1 METTFTFRKSF
12 SHFVF
17 TVLAVFFAVFGMT
30 GKGYGQTKSYAT
42 WTPSAEK
49 LTPIGLSLLP
59 GDGGVTNKNN
69 AAIPT
74 ESEFA
79 TVMADRVAALGIVV
93 RGSDAA
99 LELKFPTSRPAGT
112 TTLIRI
118 SQPALNA
125 ANVSLG
131 DILGLAGSS
140 ITAEIYSGASD
151 SDDGVGTKIDTEVLT
166 KMLVDGSGNYYLA
179 VTPNGLNQYNAVK
192 LIFRFP
198 DGLVQIG
205 QFTMNVYNA
214 FSIDDVTCGVANFAS
229 VGETT
234 GITASL
240 TDVVQNPQRAIDADT
255 SSFSVL
261 TAGTLGVGN
270 SVFQSFYFN
279 GLSGQQDYF
288 KIKLAIGGGALN
300 LSLLGNYEVRAYN
313 GNTLVYSKKLQGGL
327 INGLDLL
334 SLLQN
339 GNPVTIPFGPGVPFD
354 RVSIGISAIANVGL
368 ADSPLRIYHVERYGS
383 AGSTLTCVDPN
394 PPFTGGNEHMLGNNR
409 ACANTVISYEH
420 ADFPFNAADG
430 GTNSYTTLEASSG
443 LAANLG
449 AYSGH
454 IELGLGAPIPADTTV
469 YVRIDFDNEV
479 LGALLD
485 GTLGGLLNDV
495 VGSTLFGN
503 HYFTVEAKNGATSV
517 LTRSSNEAFSENGLS
532 AQGQGKVKIVQDK
545 YGHYYIALTS
555 NTAFSSIRITERLSS
570 LLGVGTVKHMNVYHA
585 CYSTGFE
592 PCEQAFATY
601 TASNGISLDLLG
613 VGNAGVSNAQNAI
626 DGDVNTASSIS
637 IGAAGIAASVYQYV
651 DFHGLSAETDHFR
664 VKLRMDGGS
673 ALSAEV
679 LGSIVVKAFNGDQ
692 EVFSQRLRDGLVSD
706 LDLLDL
712 LQGGQVL
719 SLPFGPGRPFDRVA
733 VGIESL
739 LSANVINNPLQV
751 FSIER
756 FSAACPDPE
765 LQDPPVTT
773 PPFNNQ
779 DCGTTVTSFENTN
792 FPLNTIDGKNDTYAT
807 LYAGTGTALGL
818 GAFSSH
824 IELAYP
830 NAIPAKETSYIRI
843 DFEDDMLNSLLGGSL
858 GGALAD
864 LAGGLLLGNHYFEVM
879 LKDANG
885 NQIYNASSVDGF
897 SDQAVKVV
905 KDANGRFYIAV
916 TADVPYQSVRITHGL
931 AALIGGNNTA
941 TMNVYSMCRE
951 TEFNPCEQA
960 TFTSFDGSG
969 LTLDL
974 LDISKGGIFN
984 SQYAIDEN
992 SSNYSTINLGVA
1004 GVGATVYQNIY
1015 FKTKSAA
1022 TDSLR
1027 LRVQLDQPG
1036 ILNVD
1041 LAGSYRIKLF
1051 NGDDEV
1057 YNQPLQSSLI
1067 NNLDLLGL
1075 LNTGGIIQLTIA
1087 PGVVYDRVQF
1097 GLQSVASINTSAP
1110 LRFYGVSRI
1119 SENCPDPDFLEPP
1132 YRNPVCADDLV
1143 SAEHTDDLQNL
1154 FDGNHNSYATIR
1166 SDAGVTK
1173 YSGHVEFG
1181 YAAPVAAGTTS
1192 YIRID
1197 TEGGLLDALLAGS
1210 VGKVLT
1216 DILNN
1221 VVLGNHYFH
1230 VYVKDASGATVVSGS
1245 SEDSFTGSTTG
1256 MNPNKQ
1262 IRVVQDNAGRYY
1274 LAITPNTAYQSVRIE
1289 DHTDALL
1296 LGQNNSM
1303 NVYGMCYETD
1313 FEGCAEAFTTSF
1325 DGSGLTAGLTGIG
1338 NYGVQNPYRVLD
1350 NNNNGDYSEISLGA
1364 LSVAGAIQQ
1373 NVQFNKEIEAN
1384 SIFKIKMAVGTG
1396 TLDAGVF
1403 GRIDVVGYNNGQE
1416 VYVETLE
1423 NAVVG
1428 NVNLLQLFNNGASP
1442 EISVSPDV
1450 AVDELAIRLRSL
1462 VGVTVVPNVRL
1473 YYIQQDCDAV
1483 SDFVAWKSYAVNAD
1497 PSIAS
1502 VKGGEE
1508 VTYTIHIRNTGTV
1521 DLAGLSVTDTIPAH
1535 TTYVDGSGGVLA
1547 GNAVT
1552 FENVAVA
1559 AGATTTLSFKVTVNA
1574 DLTDVTQI
1582 SNTAFVKTDAN
1593 DPGKPTYPPANN
1605 ATPTDP
1611 DTSGPTGTNI
1621 PVDQIS
1627 SLVSWKAYKVNGDAS
1642 ITSVSGGEEIEYTIY
1657 VRNTGNQALTNVN
1670 ITDPIPT
1677 GTEYVSGGTSANS
1690 AVSFT
1695 IPTLAV
1701 GETSSPQVFTVKV
1714 KANLTGLTE
1723 IRNVAAVTSNE
1734 VGTPTESFPPVD
1746 NTNPTEPNDTGG
1758 TGTVIPV
1765 APADNLVSWKAYKV
1779 NGSADSTAVR
1789 GGETVEYAIYV
1800 RNNGNQDLTNVV
1812 ISDVLPAGLTY
1823 VSGGSLAGNTV
1834 TFTIPSLAAGQTST
1848 PQIFT
1853 VKVNEDLTG
1862 IDVIRNLATVVSDEL
1877 TTPIESFP
1885 PVDNTT
1891 PSEPDTTGTT
1901 GTPLDVTPLHDLDL
1915 ALTGT
1920 SDGANSGRAVSNDVI
1935 TYTVTVTNNGNKAL
1949 TNVNLVD
1956 AIPQNT
1962 TLESAGDFTQNGNN
1976 LELTIPTLTVGETQT
1991 YTFTVR
1997 VNTIDP
2003 TVVTSID
2010 NSVTATYR
2018 NEDNTADK
2026 SETATHSMPTDCT
2039 PIDASNITLAGA
2051 ENPICAG
2058 EEITLTAAFSGLTTP
2073 PSAGSVKWYT
2083 TADLSGTPLTGLSI
2097 TVNPEVNTTYY
2108 VVVEG
2113 DGFCFNN
2120 PPAQISVTVSA
2131 MPETPTITAT
2141 GANPFCEGG
2150 FTTLVASG
2158 NADSYKWF
2166 NNGVEITGQ
2175 TSANLEVSTA
2185 GQYTVIALNAGGCES
2200 SVSASFAV
2208 QMNPR
2213 PAQPTVQ
2220 LDGDAA
2226 ICSGTEVT
2234 LTSSA
2239 TAGNQWF
2246 KDGVEIQGATQQ
2258 TLTVNE
2264 AGTYTVIVTDPNTG
2278 CTSLASTDLVIT
2290 VNPTPEITINGNA
2303 AISAKVGEAVQIP
2316 GVTTDPTGLTP
2327 TWYDNDGN
2335 VTTNLNPTFSTPGVY
2350 TYTAVVTNGGC
2361 SASATVVITVY
2372 DENAC
2377 PPLVERVYANTQT
2390 WSAVLTGDVENPTNA
2405 VDGNPQTHATL
2416 RTLLGVAG
2424 IGSVRQNLLFAQE
2437 VEAGTPVS
2445 VKFGKE
2451 LSAVGLISGVSVV
2464 GLDADGNEI
2473 GRPQNVQG
2481 GLLDL
2486 LVGDN
2491 VAEFTFVPA
2500 DNSGPKNYKGVR
2512 VIQAAVLSVAQN
2524 TRVYGAYVTQN
2535 STTNNCAPVVPG
2547 VKANVIDVL
2556 HGVRDIGLGALSA
2569 TSSVSNAW
2577 NAVDNDTTS
2586 FATISRAAAVLNEA
2600 FLTVAF
2606 KTQSQL
2612 NDSIRIVTE
2621 VPNDPILQLEL
2632 LKGYTIQRYLGE
2644 TPVGEPL
2651 DEDSGLLN
2659 LKLLGLLGS
2668 SQRAAIIVAPTNEPF
2683 DRVRISYGSVASV
2696 LGNTTN
2702 IYDINL
2708 KPTISPVV
2716 DPDGE
2721 LKLCLGDS
2729 IELNKVDDCTV
2740 YKIFDAAEGG
2750 NELTTSDGFRFALP
2764 DGLAAGEHT
2773 FYVQAV
2779 RQGCEVGARIAITVT
2794 IKPTAVEADINNILV
2809 NGAELTA
2816 PLCLEPNEEVVLT
2829 ASLSATSTVVN
2840 PVFHWY
2846 NEAGAAVSGGENG
2859 TLNLGVLAAG
2869 TYTYQVGVSGDNV
2882 CESLPADRKSVTFVI
2897 NKQAVDTD
2905 INVIGE
2911 GAHCFGSPVVLTP
2924 SASDANVTNPI
2935 FKWYSTA
2942 DKSVEI
2948 VNGTVAGITYAID
2961 AATGVLTITG
2971 LPINATPYTFY
2982 VTMSADGYCENESGR
2997 AVDVTVSSELDAPT
3011 FDTTNL
3017 LVCEGENA
3025 SFTLTN
3031 SQPSITY
3038 HFYDAN
3044 GVEITDPALIS
3055 HDATTNAVVIHNVTA
3070 SVSYLVES
3078 RDAGGCISGE
3088 RTTITAG
3095 VKPVFTEPITVTIN
3109 GQTPST
3115 GICTDPAGNVVLAAT
3130 VDAAITLTN
3139 PVFHWYDGAG
3149 AAVTGGEDGTLELV
3163 LTPGTYTYTV
3173 GVSSDEYCETPAADR
3188 TSVTFTI
3195 NRKGVPG
3202 DIDIATYPTD
3212 LCAGEEV
3219 TFTASSTTVTN
3230 PIFRWYTTADLSDTP
3245 VEGASFMPTTLAT
3258 GVNTFYVTV
3267 SGDDVCEGDAS
3278 AAVSV
3283 TINVNA
3289 TVEAPRVQ
3297 TEVTVS
3303 VGQSIDI
3310 TAALGETQTG
3320 DPADYEIV
3328 WTYDNN
3334 GTPAEFIGA
3343 TFTVPND
3350 LPVGVKT
3357 YEVSVR
3363 SKVGALCES
3372 PKVTVTVNVTE
3383 VINDDCLEANAQTN
3397 GTNGI
3402 CLLCGVSDAGNAVD
3416 GNPETYAVLQ
3426 RTVNVLGKVWQ
3437 ELIFPNGG
3445 KQGDT
3450 VSVWL
3455 SGNNSILD
3463 ASILGGL
3470 NIGTYNG
3477 ATNNNDGSQTGA
3489 ILDITLFPG
3498 STTIQQFKFIA
3509 GADFD
3514 RVRIEQ
3520 YEAVGLLANGLRIHG
3535 ANLELPAP
3543 TDIQPVDG
3551 TAYCQGDEIT
3561 LSATA
3566 APNTQLRWFDDEGNL
3581 IGEGATVTTTAPTD
3595 KTGEVIYEVVAFRTN
3610 TGGEIC
3616 YGERIPV
3623 KLVINDKPE
3632 ITEQPANLTLAPG
3645 STATFN
3651 VVATGTG
3658 LTYQWEQ
3665 LEGTTWTALPG
3676 ETNSSLSLTVPLVPA
3691 GTVYT
3696 YRVVVSSTT
3705 GCDVISAQ
3713 ATLTV
3718 TAQEVDFTKSNL
3730 AVTKDGAIADGVDH
3744 NEVTATLLDAFDNP
3758 VANKDVVFTIVNVDG
3773 TTRDTTIT
3781 TDANGKALATIT
3793 SIKAG
3798 EASVTATVDG
3808 TAITVGSPAI
3818 VTFVAG
3824 PVDHDKSRLEVT
3836 KDGAV
3841 ADGVDYN
3848 EATATIVD
3856 ANDNPIAGQD
3866 VVFDITNVDG
3876 TTSQQT
3882 VTTDAA
3888 GKAIVRVTSTK
3899 AGEATIAATVG
3910 GTAIS
3915 GSPVTVTFVAGPVDH
3930 DKSRLEVTKDGAVAD
3945 GVDYNEATATIVD
3958 ANDNPIAGQDVVF
3971 DITNVDGTTS
3981 QQTVTT
3987 DAAGKAIVRVTSTKA
4002 GEATIAATVGGT
4014 AISGSPVT
4022 VTFVAG
4028 PVDHDKSRLEV
4039 TKDGA
4044 VADGVDYN
4052 EATATIVDANDNP
4065 IAGQDVVF
4073 DITNVDGTTSQQTVT
4088 TDAAGKAIVRVNSTK
4103 AGEATIAATVGGTA
4117 ISGSPVT
4124 VTFVAGPVDHDKS
4137 RLEVTKDGAV
4147 ADGVDYNEA
4156 TATIVDANDNPIAG
4170 QDVVFDITNVD
4181 GTTSQQT
4188 VTTDAAGKAIVRVT
4202 STKAGEATIAATV
4215 GGTAISG
4222 SPVTVTFVA
4231 GPVDHDKSRLE
4242 VTKDGAVADGVDY
4255 NEATATIVDANDNP
4269 IAGQD
4274 VVFDITN
4281 VDGTTSQQTVTTDAA
4296 GKAIVRVTSTK
4307 AGEATIAAT
4316 VGGTAISGS
4325 PATVTFVAGPV
4336 DHDKSRLEVTKDGA
4350 IADGVDYNEATAT
4363 IVDANDNPIAGQ
4375 DVVFDITNVDGT
4387 TSQQTVTTDAAGKAI
4402 VRVTSTK
4409 AGEATIAATVGG
4421 TSISGSPVT
4430 VTFVAGPV
4438 DHDKSRLEVTK
4449 DGAVADGVDYNEAT
4463 ATIVDANDNPIAGQD
4478 VVFDITN
4485 VDGTTSQQTVTT
4497 DAAGK
4502 AVVRVTSTKVGQ
4514 ATIAATVNGTAI
4526 NGSPVTVNFVVNP
4539 TDTGKSKLEVTKD
4552 GAVADGVDY
4561 NEATA
4566 TIVDAFE
4573 NPIANKDVV
4582 FDITNVDGTTSQ
4594 QTVTTDAAGKAVVR
4608 ITSTSAGQAT
4618 IAATVDRMG
4627 ISGSPVVVNFVRPYN
4642 LSITKVADQARV
4654 KAGEST
4660 TFTVTITNEG
4670 PTAIPSGKVISLTER
4685 PGNGVSITGY
4695 EVTSGN
4701 GTINGT
4707 GNTPTVTTS
4716 ANIPVNGTIVVKV
4729 TAQIAVDAPA
4739 TITNGISVWGPDKPI
4754 TEDPDDEDDTPEIP
4768 VDRDAQLSI
4777 TKVADQARV
4786 VAGTSTSFTVTITNN
4801 GPAEIASGK
4810 VITLTERPGSGVS
4823 ITGYEVTSGNGTAS
4837 GNATAATVTTNKVI
4851 PVNGTIIIKVTAT
4864 VATDAPATITNGI
4877 SVWGPDKP
4885 TTEEPDDEDDTP
4897 EIPVDYVSN
4906 LSITKVADQ
4915 ARVQAGESTS
4925 FTVTITNNGPSD
4937 ILSGKVIN
4945 IAELPSEGLSITG
4958 YEVTSGNGTASGNG
4972 NTATVIANTKVARGG
4987 TITMKITGLVNAEAP
5002 AVISNG
5008 IQVWGPDKPVTQ
5020 DPDDED
5026 QTPEIPVDYQLPEA
5040 ADDEAE
5046 TTSATP
5052 VTINVLANDR
5062 ATRWPLNVASV
5073 EIVNAPQNGKVAVN
5087 ADGTVTYTSD
5097 KGYVGTD
5104 RFTYT
5109 VKDEKGNVSNAATVM
5124 VNVIPNPLF
5133 IPNAFTP
5140 NGDGKNDQF
5149 EIMGIEGY
5157 DRVELYVFNRWGNE
5171 VYNNPNYNNNWDGQN
5186 LNEGTYYYL
5195 IKLIKEDKVETQK
5208 GWVLLKRQ

>member
-30 GKGYGQTKSYAT
+30 GKGYGQNKSYAT
-42 WTPSAEK
+42 WAPSGARMNPE
-49 LTPIGLSLLP
+49 GLSLLP
-59 GDGGVTNKNN
+59 GEAGVSNMGN

-74 ESEFA
+74 DDNFA
-79 TVMADRVAALGIVV
+79 VMTADRGLGLAGIIVS
-93 RGSDAA
+93 GGDAY
-99 LELKFPTSRPAGT
+99 LQLKFPTDRAAGAT
-112 TTLIRI
+112 TYVRVDAPEQTGL
-118 SQPALNA
+118 PLN
-125 ANVSLG
+125 LG
-131 DILGLAGSS
+131 QLLGLVGSS
-140 ITAEIYSGASD
+140 VTSEVYTGAGNTTAS
-151 SDDGVGTKIDTEVLT
+151 VGTKVNVNVNTRLV
-166 KMLVDGSGNYYLA
+166 VDGTGKYFIAITPDAGA
-179 VTPNGLNQYNAVK
+179 VYNSVRILLKYPNGLADVGGK
-192 LIFRFP
+192 ITLK
-198 DGLVQIG
+198 
-205 QFTMNVYNA
+205 VYNA
-214 FSIDDVTCGVANFAS
+214 FTFDDLTCGFANYASIGESTGLNVA
-229 VGETT
+229 
-234 GITASL
+234 L
-240 TDVVQNPQRAIDADT
+240 TDVVQNPQNAVDSDPNNYSTIST
-255 SSFSVL
+255 
-261 TAGTLGVGN
+261 GTLQVAG
-270 SVFQSFYFN
+270 SVFQTFYFN
-279 GLSGQQDYF
+279 GLSAPQDYF
-288 KIKLAIGGGALN
+288 KIKFSIGGGSLLDLN
-300 LSLLGNYEVRAYN
+300 LIGSFEIRAYN
-313 GNTLVYSKKLQGGL
+313 GNQQVFSKKLQGGL
-327 INGLDLL
+327 INGVDLL
-334 SLLQN
+334 GLLRN
-339 GNPVTIPFGPGVPFD
+339 GEIVTLPFGPGVPFD
-354 RVSIGISAIANVGL
+354 RVAIGVNTSVGL
-368 ADSPLRIYHVERYGS
+368 SLASSPLRVYSVERYGGANS
-383 AGSTLTCVDPN
+383 SVLTCPDPN
-394 PPFTGGNEHMLGNNR
+394 PIIPPNPTDHMLSQKDCATDLISSEYANFPYNAVDGNND
-409 ACANTVISYEH
+409 SY
-420 ADFPFNAADG
+420 
-430 GTNSYTTLEASSG
+430 STLEASSG
-443 LAANLG
+443 TAAG
-449 AYSGH
+449 IGSYSGH
-454 IELGLGAPIPADTTV
+454 IELGFSQIRPAGTTS
-469 YVRIDFDNEV
+469 YIRIDFDNEV
-479 LGALLD
+479 LG
-485 GTLGGLLNDV
+485 GLLNGS
-495 VGSTLFGN
+495 VGQLLGGAVNNVLFGS
-503 HYFTVEAKNGATSV
+503 HYFTVEAKNNGASV
-517 LTRSSNEAFSENGLS
+517 LSGSSNTGFYNTEGRV
-532 AQGQGKVKIVQDK
+532 KVVQDK
-545 YGHYYIALTS
+545 FGRYYIAITP
-555 NTAFSSIRITERLSS
+555 NGDYNSIRITESLGA
-570 LLGVGTVKHMNVYHA
+570 LLGLGEVRNMNVYHA
-585 CYSTGFE
+585 CVSTGFE

-613 VGNAGVSNAQNAI
+613 VGNAGVTNAQNAI

-651 DFHGLSAETDHFR
+651 DFHGVSAETDHFR

-751 FSIER
+751 YSIER

-974 LDISKGGIFN
+974 LDISKGGVFN

-1075 LNTGGIIQLTIA
+1075 LNTGGIIQLAIA

-1166 SDAGVTK
+1166 SDAGLTK

-1230 VYVKDASGATVVSGS
+1230 VYVKDAGGATVVSGS

-1497 PSIAS
+1497 PSIVS

-1574 DLTDVTQI
+1574 DLTGVTQI

-1642 ITSVSGGEEIEYTIY
+1642 ITSVSGGEEIEYAIY

-1823 VSGGSLAGNTV
+1823 VSGGSFAGNTV
-1834 TFTIPSLAAGQTST
+1834 TFTLPSLAAGQTST

-1901 GTPLDVTPLHDLDL
+1901 GTPLDVTPIHDLDL

-1920 SDGANSGRAVSNDVI
+1920 SDGANSGQAISDDVI

-1976 LELTIPTLTVGETQT
+1976 LELTIPTLAVGETQT

-2185 GQYTVIALNAGGCES
+2185 GQYTVIALNAGGCEG

-2258 TLTVNE
+2258 TLIVNE
-2264 AGTYTVIVTDPNTG
+2264 AGTYTVMVTDPNTG
-2278 CTSLASTDLVIT
+2278 CASLASADLVIT

-2721 LKLCLGDS
+2721 LKLCPGDS

-2764 DGLAAGEHT
+2764 DGLAAGEYT

-2809 NGAELTA
+2809 NGAEPTA

-2897 NKQAVDTD
+2897 NKQTVDTD

-2948 VNGTVAGITYAID
+2948 VNETVAGITYAID

-2997 AVDVTVSSELDAPT
+2997 AVNVTVSSELDAPT

-3149 AAVTGGEDGTLELV
+3149 TAVTGGEDGTLELV

-3173 GVSSDEYCETPAADR
+3173 GVSSDEYCETPVADR

-3212 LCAGEEV
+3212 ICAGEEV

-3245 VEGASFMPTTLAT
+3245 VEGATFTPITLTT

-3267 SGDDVCEGDAS
+3267 SGAEVCEGDAS

-3320 DPADYEIV
+3320 DPSDYEIV

-3470 NIGTYNG
+3470 NISTYNG

-3665 LEGTTWTALPG
+3665 LEGTTWTALQG

-3888 GKAIVRVTSTK
+3888 GKAVVPVTSTK

-4044 VADGVDYN
+4044 VADGTDYN

-4073 DITNVDGTTSQQTVT
+4073 DITNVDGT
-4088 TDAAGKAIVRVNSTK
+4088 I
-4103 AGEATIAATVGGTA
+4103 
-4117 ISGSPVT
+4117 
-4124 VTFVAGPVDHDKS
+4124 
-4137 RLEVTKDGAV
+4137 
-4147 ADGVDYNEA
+4147 
-4156 TATIVDANDNPIAG
+4156 
-4170 QDVVFDITNVD
+4170 
-4181 GTTSQQT
+4181 SQQT

-4281 VDGTTSQQTVTTDAA
+4281 VDGTISQQTVTTDAA

-4316 VGGTAISGS
+4316 VGGTA
-4325 PATVTFVAGPV
+4325 
-4336 DHDKSRLEVTKDGA
+4336 
-4350 IADGVDYNEATAT
+4350 
-4363 IVDANDNPIAGQ
+4363 
-4375 DVVFDITNVDGT
+4375 
-4387 TSQQTVTTDAAGKAI
+4387 
-4402 VRVTSTK
+4402 
-4409 AGEATIAATVGG
+4409 
-4421 TSISGSPVT
+4421 ISGSPVT

-4485 VDGTTSQQTVTT
+4485 VDGTISQQTVTT

-4502 AVVRVTSTKVGQ
+4502 AIVRVTSTKAGQ

-4618 IAATVDRMG
+4618 IAATVDGMG

-4695 EVTSGN
+4695 EVISGN

-4925 FTVTITNNGPSD
+4925 FTITITNNGPSD

-4972 NTATVIANTKVARGG
+4972 NTATVTANTKVARGG

-5097 KGYVGTD
+5097 KSYVGTD

-5195 IKLIKEDKVETQK
+5195 IKLIKDDKVETQK